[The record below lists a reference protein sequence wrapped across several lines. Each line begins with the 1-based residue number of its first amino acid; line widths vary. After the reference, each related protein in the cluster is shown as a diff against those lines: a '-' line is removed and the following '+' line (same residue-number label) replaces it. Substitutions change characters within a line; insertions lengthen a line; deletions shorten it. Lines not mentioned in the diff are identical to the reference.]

1 MEELV
6 HFLKVYKDLEEG
18 KVTQVGEIRSNEE
31 ANRVIMECKE
41 RYNQKF
47 GKKSN

>member
-18 KVTQVGEIRSNEE
+18 KVTQVSEIRSNEE
-31 ANRVIMECKE
+31 ANRIIMECKE

-47 GKKSN
+47 GKNN